1 MTPDDMRRAIRFAG
15 EPMHRGETMVAAG
28 FASGHASGPALHAH
42 VAVTGYRPMPQQARA
57 VGAAGQVLAEQPLR
71 AVMHALRAADG
82 TESSFVRG
90 SLWAFRTEGGPA

>member
-1 MTPDDMRRAIRFAG
+1 
-15 EPMHRGETMVAAG
+15 MVAVG
-28 FASGHASGPALHAH
+28 FASGGAAGLSLHAH

-57 VGAAGQVLAEQPLR
+57 VDAAGRILAEQPLR

-90 SLWAFRTEGGPA
+90 SLWAFRTEGGPT